1 MWTWDISWRPGPV
14 KGLCFYLDP
23 RVDRYSRT
31 IGGGEVHAC
40 ASAGDAAAGVRRAV
54 LAERGVDQP

>member
-1 MWTWDISWRPGPV
+1 V